1 MTSDGKTSLNLELLI
16 KLLKLT
22 TSSNDG
28 EALLASRK
36 ANEVLGKFG
45 GDWEALLRGK
55 VTVIADPFAA
65 AATPVASRPMHNAPV
80 APRPQQPPRAAAQSP
95 SRPQAAAQS
104 PSGYQQQ
111 KTPPSDWATIDAAAR
126 AQAAAVANAR
136 AAAAVQ
142 RGQQRAKTMQ
152 RATKIRRGSVNLDD
166 LA

>member
-65 AATPVASRPMHNAPV
+65 AATPVASRPMHNTPV
-80 APRPQQPPRAAAQSP
+80 APTAPAAPRQ
-95 SRPQAAAQS
+95 RPQAAAQS
-104 PSGYQQQ
+104 PPGYQQQ
-111 KTPPSDWATIDAAAR
+111 KTPPPDWATIDAAAR
-126 AQAAAVANAR
+126 AQAAAAANAR

-142 RGQQRAKTMQ
+142 RGQQRAKTMTQ
-152 RATKIRRGSVNLDD
+152 RAAKIRRGSVNLDD